1 MSRLIVAPDWLA
13 SAAAE
18 VQSIGSALSAANAAA
33 AAPTTLLVAATEDEV
48 SAAAAALFANYGREY
63 QTLSVR
69 FASLDQQFA
78 QALNSAAASY
88 QTAEATGASLVQ
100 TATQGVLGVINA
112 PTEFMFGRSLI
123 GDGADGTAASPI
135 GEPGGILYGD
145 GGNGYS
151 QTTPGAVGGA
161 GGSAGFIGNGGA
173 GGAGGP
179 GAGGG
184 TGGLGG
190 WLWGNN
196 GAAGT
201 GDPVNVAV
209 PLRVENNFPLVN
221 LLVNRGPTVPILL
234 DTGSSSL
241 VIPFWKIGWQNLG
254 LPTGFDVVHYGN
266 GVSIVYA
273 DVPTTVDFGGG
284 AATTPTSVHVGILPY
299 PRNLDSL
306 VLIASGGAFGP
317 NGNGILGIGPNV
329 GSYAV
334 SGPGNVVTTDLPG
347 QLNEGTLID
356 IPGGYM
362 QFGPNTGTPIT
373 SVTGAP
379 ITVLNVQIGGY
390 DPNGGYWSLPSI
402 FDSGGNHGTLPAVIL
417 GTGQTT
423 GYAPPG
429 TVISISIHDNQT
441 LLYQYTTTASNSPV
455 VTADPRLNTGLT
467 PFLLG
472 PVYIS
477 NNPSGV
483 GTVVF
488 NYPPP

>member
-33 AAPTTLLVAATEDEV
+33 AAPTTLLVAAAEDEV

-63 QTLSVR
+63 QTLSAR

-221 LLVNRGPTVPILL
+221 LLVNRGPTVPYCWTR
-234 DTGSSSL
+234 DPRVSSSHSG
-241 VIPFWKIGWQNLG
+241 K
-254 LPTGFDVVHYGN
+254 
-266 GVSIVYA
+266 
-273 DVPTTVDFGGG
+273 
-284 AATTPTSVHVGILPY
+284 
-299 PRNLDSL
+299 
-306 VLIASGGAFGP
+306 SGGRTWAC
-317 NGNGILGIGPNV
+317 
-329 GSYAV
+329 
-334 SGPGNVVTTDLPG
+334 
-347 QLNEGTLID
+347 
-356 IPGGYM
+356 
-362 QFGPNTGTPIT
+362 
-373 SVTGAP
+373 
-379 ITVLNVQIGGY
+379 
-390 DPNGGYWSLPSI
+390 
-402 FDSGGNHGTLPAVIL
+402 
-417 GTGQTT
+417 
-423 GYAPPG
+423 PPG
-429 TVISISIHDNQT
+429 SMSF
-441 LLYQYTTTASNSPV
+441 TTAM
-455 VTADPRLNTGLT
+455 A
-467 PFLLG
+467 
-472 PVYIS
+472 
-477 NNPSGV
+477 
-483 GTVVF
+483 
-488 NYPPP
+488 

>member
-33 AAPTTLLVAATEDEV
+33 AAPTTLLVAAAEDEV

-63 QTLSVR
+63 QTLSAR

-273 DVPTTVDFGGG
+273 TCPRRSISVAAPLPHRPPSMSVSCRTRETLTAWSSSLPAALSDPTETAYWASGRMWGRMPSAGPATLSRPICRANSTKAPSSTFP
-284 AATTPTSVHVGILPY
+284 AATCSSAPTRALQS
-299 PRNLDSL
+299 
-306 VLIASGGAFGP
+306 
-317 NGNGILGIGPNV
+317 
-329 GSYAV
+329 
-334 SGPGNVVTTDLPG
+334 
-347 QLNEGTLID
+347 
-356 IPGGYM
+356 
-362 QFGPNTGTPIT
+362 
-373 SVTGAP
+373 
-379 ITVLNVQIGGY
+379 
-390 DPNGGYWSLPSI
+390 
-402 FDSGGNHGTLPAVIL
+402 
-417 GTGQTT
+417 
-423 GYAPPG
+423 PP
-429 TVISISIHDNQT
+429 
-441 LLYQYTTTASNSPV
+441 
-455 VTADPRLNTGLT
+455 
-467 PFLLG
+467 
-472 PVYIS
+472 
-477 NNPSGV
+477 
-483 GTVVF
+483 
-488 NYPPP
+488 

>member
-33 AAPTTLLVAATEDEV
+33 AAPTTLLVAAAEDEV

-306 VLIASGGAFGP
+306 VLIASGGAFRTQRKRHTGHRAECGVVCRQRARQRCHDRFAGP
-317 NGNGILGIGPNV
+317 TQRRHPHRHSRRLH
-329 GSYAV
+329 AV
-334 SGPGNVVTTDLPG
+334 RPQHGHSNHLRDRGTDHRAERSDRRLRPQRGLLVTPLDFR
-347 QLNEGTLID
+347 
-356 IPGGYM
+356 
-362 QFGPNTGTPIT
+362 FGRQPRN
-373 SVTGAP
+373 A
-379 ITVLNVQIGGY
+379 
-390 DPNGGYWSLPSI
+390 
-402 FDSGGNHGTLPAVIL
+402 SGGDSRHGPDNRLRPA
-417 GTGQTT
+417 GH
-423 GYAPPG
+423 GYL
-429 TVISISIHDNQT
+429 N
-441 LLYQYTTTASNSPV
+441 
-455 VTADPRLNTGLT
+455 LNT
-467 PFLLG
+467 
-472 PVYIS
+472 
-477 NNPSGV
+477 
-483 GTVVF
+483 
-488 NYPPP
+488 

>member
-1 MSRLIVAPDWLA
+1 MPSPARGK
-13 SAAAE
+13 
-18 VQSIGSALSAANAAA
+18 QLSA
-33 AAPTTLLVAATEDEV
+33 
-48 SAAAAALFANYGREY
+48 
-63 QTLSVR
+63 
-69 FASLDQQFA
+69 
-78 QALNSAAASY
+78 
-88 QTAEATGASLVQ
+88 
-100 TATQGVLGVINA
+100 
-112 PTEFMFGRSLI
+112 
-123 GDGADGTAASPI
+123 
-135 GEPGGILYGD
+135 GEP
-145 GGNGYS
+145 
-151 QTTPGAVGGA
+151 
-161 GGSAGFIGNGGA
+161 
-173 GGAGGP
+173 
-179 GAGGG
+179 
-184 TGGLGG
+184 LGQPQA
-190 WLWGNN
+190 NC
-196 GAAGT
+196 
-201 GDPVNVAV
+201 
-209 PLRVENNFPLVN
+209 
-221 LLVNRGPTVPILL
+221 PILL

-390 DPNGGYWSLPSI
+390 DPNGLLVTPLDFRFGRQPRNA
-402 FDSGGNHGTLPAVIL
+402 SGGDSRHGPDNRLRPA
-417 GTGQTT
+417 GH
-423 GYAPPG
+423 GYL
-429 TVISISIHDNQT
+429 N
-441 LLYQYTTTASNSPV
+441 
-455 VTADPRLNTGLT
+455 LNT
-467 PFLLG
+467 
-472 PVYIS
+472 
-477 NNPSGV
+477 
-483 GTVVF
+483 
-488 NYPPP
+488 

>member
-33 AAPTTLLVAATEDEV
+33 AAPTTLLVAAAEDEV

-161 GGSAGFIGNGGA
+161 GGSAGFIGN
-173 GGAGGP
+173 
-179 GAGGG
+179 
-184 TGGLGG
+184 
-190 WLWGNN
+190 
-196 GAAGT
+196 
-201 GDPVNVAV
+201 
-209 PLRVENNFPLVN
+209 
-221 LLVNRGPTVPILL
+221 
-234 DTGSSSL
+234 
-241 VIPFWKIGWQNLG
+241 
-254 LPTGFDVVHYGN
+254 
-266 GVSIVYA
+266 
-273 DVPTTVDFGGG
+273 GG